1 MTSSQSLSAP
11 PTFNGISIILPCLN
25 EADSIVQVIEAA
37 RRGLAKLGLPNSEI
51 IVVDNG
57 SRDNSAD
64 LARAAGARVLVQ
76 PHKGYGSALRLGF
89 AKAAYPVMVMGD
101 ADLSY
106 DFAAVDELVKPILRG
121 EADFVVGN
129 RMKSIKP
136 GAMPLLHRYLGNPS
150 LSFLLRV
157 MFSGAVNDAHCG
169 LRAITREAYDRLR
182 CVTTGMEFA
191 SEMIVRAI
199 RCRLRIAEQDIVY
212 HPRVGESKL
221 RSFRDGWRHLRFMI
235 LHSPTLLLLIPG
247 LLCWVLGL
255 AFALPLAFGPLDIS
269 ARSWDI
275 HSMLLAGVL
284 NIVSIQVI
292 TIGLLAKAY
301 AHLSGLH
308 RDPVIAWLYRWLTF
322 EKATA
327 ISAAVFLVGVLLV
340 GYVVAHWGVG
350 GFGALNK
357 PRLLFLAIICLV
369 NGVQIGAASFLFSIM
384 ALPRH
389 FDRLPDEVADTGVPD
404 I

>member
-1 MTSSQSLSAP
+1 MRNTTPIPTP
-11 PTFNGISIILPCLN
+11 PKFDGISIILPCLN
-25 EADSIVQVIEAA
+25 EADSIVRVIEAA
-37 RRGLAKLGLPNSEI
+37 RRGLDRLALPNSEI

-57 SRDNSAD
+57 SKDNSAE
-64 LARAAGARVLVQ
+64 LARAAGARVLSQ
-76 PHKGYGSALRLGF
+76 PHKGYGSALRMGF
-89 AKAAYPVMVMGD
+89 ANALYPIMVMGD

-106 DFAAVDELVKPILRG
+106 DFAAVDALVQPILRG
-121 EADFVVGN
+121 QADFVVGN

-136 GAMPLLHRYLGNPS
+136 GAMPLLHRYIGNPS
-150 LSFLLRV
+150 LSFILRV
-157 MFSGAVNDAHCG
+157 MFSGTVNDAHCG
-169 LRAITREAYDRLR
+169 LRAITREAYERLR

-199 RCRLRIAEQDIVY
+199 RCKLRIAEQDIVY
-212 HPRVGESKL
+212 HPRLGESKL

-235 LHSPTLLLLIPG
+235 LHSPTWLLLIPG
-247 LLCWVLGL
+247 IICWTLGL
-255 AFALPLAFGPLDIS
+255 ALALPLAFGTLDIS

-275 HSMLLAGVL
+275 HTMLLAGVL
-284 NIVSIQVI
+284 NIASIQVI

-308 RDPVIAWLYRWLTF
+308 RDPAIAWLYKWLTY

-327 ISAAVFLVGVLLV
+327 ISAAVFLLGVAITI
-340 GYVVAHWGVG
+340 YVVGHWGIS
-350 GFGALNK
+350 GFRQLNQ
-357 PRLLFLAIICLV
+357 PRLLFFAIICLV

-389 FDRLPDEVADTGVPD
+389 FEHDPDEFADTNVPD
-404 I
+404 V